1 MTQRKEIPELQYL
14 LELVEKQYGRK
25 LSTTTDFESLSV
37 IIEKTTGELLS
48 SSTLKRLYGY
58 VSLNTVPRKTTLDI
72 LSRFIGNRD
81 YETFRI
87 SLSNDPQF
95 SSRFFSAKTVTTSE
109 LKAGDRLRIGWPANR
124 IVTLNYLGDDLFEVE
139 TSVNAS
145 LVKGDRFRQVSFMKG
160 YPLYLS
166 RILRDGDYTPA
177 YVAGMNSGLNL
188 IEIVKEENQTPPP
201 DPRPA

>member
-37 IIEKTTGELLS
+37 IIEKATGDLLS

-58 VSLNTVPRKTTLDI
+58 VSLNTIPRKTTLDI

-124 IVTLNYLGDDLFEVE
+124 IVTLNYLGNDLFEVE

-166 RILRDGDYTPA
+166 RILRNGDYTPA

-188 IEIVKEENQTPPP
+188 LEVVNG
-201 DPRPA
+201 

>member
-37 IIEKTTGELLS
+37 IIEKATGDLLS

-58 VSLNTVPRKTTLDI
+58 VSLNTVPRNTTLDI

-188 IEIVKEENQTPPP
+188 IEIVKE
-201 DPRPA
+201 

>member
-188 IEIVKEENQTPPP
+188 IEIVKE
-201 DPRPA
+201 

>member
-124 IVTLNYLGDDLFEVE
+124 IVTLNYLGDDLFEVD

-166 RILRDGDYTPA
+166 RILRNGDYTPA

-188 IEIVKEENQTPPP
+188 IEIVKE
-201 DPRPA
+201 

>member
-37 IIEKTTGELLS
+37 IIEKATGDLLS

-87 SLSNDPQF
+87 SLSNNPQF

-188 IEIVKEENQTPPP
+188 IEIVKE
-201 DPRPA
+201 

>member
-37 IIEKTTGELLS
+37 IIEKATGDLLS

-188 IEIVKEENQTPPP
+188 IEIVNE
-201 DPRPA
+201 

>member
-37 IIEKTTGELLS
+37 IIEKATGDLLS

-124 IVTLNYLGDDLFEVE
+124 IVTLNYLGNDLFEVE

-188 IEIVKEENQTPPP
+188 LEIVNG
-201 DPRPA
+201 

>member
-37 IIEKTTGELLS
+37 IIEKATGDLLS

-124 IVTLNYLGDDLFEVE
+124 IVTLNYLGNDLFEVE

-166 RILRDGDYTPA
+166 GILRNGDYTPA

-188 IEIVKEENQTPPP
+188 LEVVNG
-201 DPRPA
+201 

>member
-37 IIEKTTGELLS
+37 IIEKATGDLLS

-124 IVTLNYLGDDLFEVE
+124 IVTLNYLGNDLFEVD
-139 TSVNAS
+139 TSINAS

-188 IEIVKEENQTPPP
+188 IEIVN
-201 DPRPA
+201 A

>member
-1 MTQRKEIPELQYL
+1 MTQRKEMPELQYL

-37 IIEKTTGELLS
+37 IIEKATGDLLS

-124 IVTLNYLGDDLFEVE
+124 IVTLNYLGNDLFEVE

-166 RILRDGDYTPA
+166 RILRNGDYTPA

-188 IEIVKEENQTPPP
+188 LEIVNG
-201 DPRPA
+201 

>member
-58 VSLNTVPRKTTLDI
+58 VSLNTVPRKTTRDI

-124 IVTLNYLGDDLFEVE
+124 IVTLNYLGDDLFEVD

-188 IEIVKEENQTPPP
+188 IEIVKE
-201 DPRPA
+201 

>member
-58 VSLNTVPRKTTLDI
+58 VSMNTVPRKTTLDI

-124 IVTLNYLGDDLFEVE
+124 IVTLNYLGDDLFEVD

-188 IEIVKEENQTPPP
+188 IEIVKE
-201 DPRPA
+201 

>member
-48 SSTLKRLYGY
+48 SPTLKRLYGY

-188 IEIVKEENQTPPP
+188 IEIVKE
-201 DPRPA
+201 

>member
-124 IVTLNYLGDDLFEVE
+124 IVTLNYLGNDLFEVD

-166 RILRDGDYTPA
+166 RILRNGDYTPA

-188 IEIVKEENQTPPP
+188 LEIVNG
-201 DPRPA
+201 

>member
-37 IIEKTTGELLS
+37 IIEKATGDLLS

-124 IVTLNYLGDDLFEVE
+124 IVTLYYLGDDLFEVE

-166 RILRDGDYTPA
+166 RILRNGDYTPA

-188 IEIVKEENQTPPP
+188 LEVVNG
-201 DPRPA
+201 

>member
-37 IIEKTTGELLS
+37 IIEKATGDLLS

-58 VSLNTVPRKTTLDI
+58 VSMNTVPRKTTLDI

-124 IVTLNYLGDDLFEVE
+124 IVTLNYLGDDLFEVD

-166 RILRDGDYTPA
+166 RILRNGDYTPA

-188 IEIVKEENQTPPP
+188 LEVVNG
-201 DPRPA
+201 

>member
-37 IIEKTTGELLS
+37 IIEKATGELLS

-166 RILRDGDYTPA
+166 RILRNGDYTPA

-188 IEIVKEENQTPPP
+188 IEIVKE
-201 DPRPA
+201 

>member
-1 MTQRKEIPELQYL
+1 MTQRKEIPEMQYL

-124 IVTLNYLGDDLFEVE
+124 IVTLNYLGDDLFEVD

-166 RILRDGDYTPA
+166 RILRDGDYTLV

-188 IEIVKEENQTPPP
+188 IEIVKE
-201 DPRPA
+201 

>member
-95 SSRFFSAKTVTTSE
+95 SSRFFSAKTVTTSD

-188 IEIVKEENQTPPP
+188 IEIVKE
-201 DPRPA
+201 

>member
-1 MTQRKEIPELQYL
+1 MTQRKEIQELQYL
-14 LELVEKQYGRK
+14 LELVEQQYGRK
-25 LSTTTDFESLSV
+25 LSTTTDFESLSDS
-37 IIEKTTGELLS
+37 IEKATGDLLS

-124 IVTLNYLGDDLFEVE
+124 IVTLNYLGNDLFEVE

-188 IEIVKEENQTPPP
+188 IEIVKE
-201 DPRPA
+201 

>member
-37 IIEKTTGELLS
+37 IIEKATGDLLS

-87 SLSNDPQF
+87 SLCNDPQF
-95 SSRFFSAKTVTTSE
+95 SSRFFSAKTVITSE
-109 LKAGDRLRIGWPANR
+109 LKAGDRLRIGWPVNR
-124 IVTLNYLGDDLFEVE
+124 IVTLNYLGNDLFEVE

-188 IEIVKEENQTPPP
+188 LEVVNG
-201 DPRPA
+201 

>member
-37 IIEKTTGELLS
+37 IIEKATGDLLS

-109 LKAGDRLRIGWPANR
+109 LKAGDRLRIGWPVNR
-124 IVTLNYLGDDLFEVE
+124 IVTLNYLGNDLFEVE

-188 IEIVKEENQTPPP
+188 IEIVKE
-201 DPRPA
+201 

>member
-14 LELVEKQYGRK
+14 RELVEKQYGRK

-37 IIEKTTGELLS
+37 IIEKATGDLLS

-124 IVTLNYLGDDLFEVE
+124 IVTLNYLGDDLFEVD

-188 IEIVKEENQTPPP
+188 IEIVKE
-201 DPRPA
+201 

>member
-1 MTQRKEIPELQYL
+1 M
-14 LELVEKQYGRK
+14 
-25 LSTTTDFESLSV
+25 
-37 IIEKTTGELLS
+37 
-48 SSTLKRLYGY
+48 
-58 VSLNTVPRKTTLDI
+58 SLNTVPRKTTLDI

-124 IVTLNYLGDDLFEVE
+124 IVTLNYLGDDLFEVD

-188 IEIVKEENQTPPP
+188 IEIVKE
-201 DPRPA
+201 

>member
-37 IIEKTTGELLS
+37 IIEKATGDLLS

-109 LKAGDRLRIGWPANR
+109 LKARARLRIGWPANR
-124 IVTLNYLGDDLFEVE
+124 IVTLHYLGDDLFEVE

-166 RILRDGDYTPA
+166 RILRNGDYTPA

-188 IEIVKEENQTPPP
+188 LEVVNG
-201 DPRPA
+201 

>member
-166 RILRDGDYTPA
+166 RILRDGDYPPA

-188 IEIVKEENQTPPP
+188 IEIVKE
-201 DPRPA
+201 

>member
-37 IIEKTTGELLS
+37 IIEKATGDLLS

-124 IVTLNYLGDDLFEVE
+124 IVTLNYLGDDLFEVD

-160 YPLYLS
+160 YPL
-166 RILRDGDYTPA
+166 
-177 YVAGMNSGLNL
+177 
-188 IEIVKEENQTPPP
+188 
-201 DPRPA
+201 

>member
-72 LSRFIGNRD
+72 LARFIGNRD

-188 IEIVKEENQTPPP
+188 IEIVKE
-201 DPRPA
+201 

>member
-37 IIEKTTGELLS
+37 IIEKATGDLLS

-124 IVTLNYLGDDLFEVE
+124 IVTLNYLGDDLFEVD

-166 RILRDGDYTPA
+166 RILRNGDYTPA

-188 IEIVKEENQTPPP
+188 IEIVKE
-201 DPRPA
+201 

>member
-37 IIEKTTGELLS
+37 IIEKATGDLLS

-109 LKAGDRLRIGWPANR
+109 LTAGDRLRIGWPANR

-188 IEIVKEENQTPPP
+188 IEIVKE
-201 DPRPA
+201 

>member
-37 IIEKTTGELLS
+37 IIEKATGDLLS

-72 LSRFIGNRD
+72 LSRFIGNQD

-188 IEIVKEENQTPPP
+188 IEIVKE
-201 DPRPA
+201 

>member
-37 IIEKTTGELLS
+37 IIEKATGDLLS

-81 YETFRI
+81 YETCRI

-124 IVTLNYLGDDLFEVE
+124 IVTLNYLGDDLFEVD

-188 IEIVKEENQTPPP
+188 IEIVKE
-201 DPRPA
+201 

>member
-37 IIEKTTGELLS
+37 IIEKATGDLLS

-87 SLSNDPQF
+87 SLSNDPQC
-95 SSRFFSAKTVTTSE
+95 SSRFFSSKTVTTSE
-109 LKAGDRLRIGWPANR
+109 LKAGDRLRIGWPSNR

-188 IEIVKEENQTPPP
+188 IEIVKE
-201 DPRPA
+201 

>member
-87 SLSNDPQF
+87 SFSNDPQF

-188 IEIVKEENQTPPP
+188 IEIVKE
-201 DPRPA
+201 